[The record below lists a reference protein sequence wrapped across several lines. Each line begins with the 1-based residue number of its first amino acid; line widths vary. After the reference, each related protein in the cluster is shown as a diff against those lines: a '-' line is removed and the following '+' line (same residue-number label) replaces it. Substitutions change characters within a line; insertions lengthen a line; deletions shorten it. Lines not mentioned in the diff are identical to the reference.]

1 MKGTLCVYSLE
12 QSSRQFFHVD
22 INHSNYLFIQYLMFP
37 LDFTVNIGSEC
48 FTSCITGM
56 SRNNISMCMGLRTG
70 KFFRP
75 LVYCWRRNIPNHK
88 PRRWFPKGRFLQ
100 QEVTSAQPV
109 PNWLRLISLVNVI
122 VTYLYDMKCSLNCFD
137 ITTFDMILHT
147 KKQVK
152 QVLHLS
158 DFPLVTR

>member
-1 MKGTLCVYSLE
+1 MYSLE

-22 INHSNYLFIQYLMFP
+22 INHSNYLFIQYLIIP
-37 LDFTVNIGSEC
+37 LDFTVNIGPEC
-48 FTSCITGM
+48 FTSCITDM

-88 PRRWFPKGRFLQ
+88 PQRWFPKGRFLQ